1 MPNPRGN
8 PNLGKAAIAAG
19 TTFSKDRQPEHK
31 PGPKPS
37 KIRAFIQAN
46 DLSLNDVRAS
56 IAALAEMN
64 EEQLQA
70 IGDNKEAPVLLRSF
84 AKALVAELSKGLVG
98 VESLLDRTF
107 GKPSQPVELTQH
119 RPITFDK
126 SEDDDPKPKA
136 D

>member
-8 PNLGKAAIAAG
+8 PNFGKHG
-19 TTFSKDRQPEHK
+19 NKFSKDNQPDNK

-37 KIRAFIQAN
+37 KIRAYIQAN

-64 EEQLQA
+64 EEQL
-70 IGDNKEAPVLLRSF
+70 IKLGDEKEAPVLLRGF

-98 VESLLDRTF
+98 VESLLDRAF
-107 GKPSQPVELTQH
+107 GKASQPVELTQN
-119 RPITFDK
+119 RPITFDP
-126 SEDDDPKPKA
+126 SEDDDAVQKT
-136 D
+136 